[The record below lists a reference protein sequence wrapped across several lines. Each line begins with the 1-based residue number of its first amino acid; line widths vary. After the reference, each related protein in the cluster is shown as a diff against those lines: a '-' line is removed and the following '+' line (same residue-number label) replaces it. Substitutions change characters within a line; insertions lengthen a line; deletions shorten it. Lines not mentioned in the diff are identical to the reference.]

1 MEENNENTTE
11 TSEEQ
16 TQVETTGG
24 LTEGLEQ
31 KETTNADI
39 PEGLDAEIFDAETRT
54 FKESAVA
61 ERLKH
66 LNEQV
71 ESYKKQATDMRR
83 KLSKGVDAPAK
94 VEDYDTNY
102 KFEDRY
108 EFLTGDESNNATHV
122 KDVLKSLDNFAFD
135 HGLSV
140 ETAKDLKNMYLQYAE
155 EVSIIDG
162 RSDEEKE
169 QARAEFITEQKK
181 LLGDQADT
189 IIKENLKFFKEYGF
203 FNDDEKKALL
213 GAMDKSA
220 VWNSI
225 GLKFRKLFGQNTSAD
240 IPVRGVVVSGL
251 ADDRTLAR
259 EYYDNATTDSRRMEI
274 LQQRI
279 DAGRSGGLP
288 MPE

>member
-1 MEENNENTTE
+1 MEENQETEAEVVQEEIDTT
-11 TSEEQ
+11 S
-16 TQVETTGG
+16 G
-24 LTEGLEQ
+24 LTDGLVEQ
-31 KETTNADI
+31 EKTNADI

-54 FKESAVA
+54 FKESAVVD
-61 ERLKH
+61 RLKH

-71 ESYKKQATDMRR
+71 EDYKKQATDMRR
-83 KLSKGVDAPAK
+83 KLSKGVDAPNS
-94 VEDYDTNY
+94 VEDYSTNY
-102 KFEDRY
+102 KPEDRY
-108 EFLTGDESNNATHV
+108 EFLETDDSNNATHV
-122 KDVLKSLDNFAFD
+122 KDVMKSLDDFAFD

-140 ETAKDLKNMYLQYAE
+140 ETAKDLKNMYLKYAE
-155 EVSIIDG
+155 EVQIIDG
-162 RSDEEKE
+162 RSVEEKE
-169 QARAEFITEQKK
+169 QARAEFIEEQKK
-181 LLGDQADT
+181 MLGDQADT

-240 IPVRGVVVSGL
+240 IPVRSYVVSGL